1 MLHGP
6 TAEASSQ
13 ASIHQ
18 PASIGAH
25 SFDLIHP
32 HVTRV
37 GADQLVSREN
47 NFIWRLVVNN
57 KDDTEALLLRKILQK
72 NYE

>member
-13 ASIHQ
+13 ASIHEA
-18 PASIGAH
+18 ASIGAH

-37 GADQLVSREN
+37 GADQSVSREN
-47 NFIWRLVVNN
+47 TFIWRLVVN
-57 KDDTEALLLRKILQK
+57 KDDTEALLLQK